1 MMNRD
6 ITIGSDDIKGLFDRV
21 RTLEIND
28 KVKDQKIDT
37 VLGIAKETLS
47 KIDEHAKT
55 FKLHDEKEM
64 KKYDSNDKHIVEL
77 TNTMN
82 NVSKDLNSI
91 TSTLSEHKKAI
102 EANKLENDA
111 TLKTVVE
118 KQNKFLGGIAVLLVC
133 AGLITGLISYINTQ
147 EKESYEKD
155 RAASI
160 KEAALQD
167 KIRALEINS
176 ARQYEVLEASKV
188 KRK

>member
-167 KIRALEINS
+167 KIRVLEINS